1 MITRHIRFFTKL
13 VLGLFTAILMVT
25 SVATAGGGIDNLVTL
40 EAHDASLT
48 SVLQT
53 LTEKSGLNIIT
64 GHSVEERRISI
75 RIKNVPVEEAIALVV
90 KAAGLGYAR
99 VGSSILVE
107 TGEVLGED
115 ASLSPY
121 VIKLD
126 YADAVEVQEML
137 QDLSPHIQVDIGGNQ
152 LVIRANPK
160 ARREISKIIKE
171 IDKPPVQVMLRA
183 KLIEVQV
190 DALARM
196 GIDWDKLN
204 SITTVVTEGIPEPS
218 APNALPENMPFE
230 IRDITKS
237 TLSRQLEVFQITL
250 DLLINEGSAEI
261 LADTKLATL
270 NNREATIHIGDIV
283 PYVITGYGGLTEE
296 LQVEREEVGIK
307 LRITPH
313 VNDDGY
319 ITTRVEPEVSTIVGW
334 VGPNNEIPWVKTRTA
349 TTTVRV
355 KDGETIIIAGLLSE
369 EETTQISKVP
379 LLGDLPL
386 LGKLFQHTV
395 KNKKKTD
402 LIIEITPK
410 VLED

>member
-1 MITRHIRFFTKL
+1 M
-13 VLGLFTAILMVT
+13 
-25 SVATAGGGIDNLVTL
+25 
-40 EAHDASLT
+40 
-48 SVLQT
+48 
-53 LTEKSGLNIIT
+53 
-64 GHSVEERRISI
+64 
-75 RIKNVPVEEAIALVV
+75 
-90 KAAGLGYAR
+90 
-99 VGSSILVE
+99 
-107 TGEVLGED
+107 
-115 ASLSPY
+115 
-121 VIKLD
+121 
-126 YADAVEVQEML
+126 
-137 QDLSPHIQVDIGGNQ
+137 
-152 LVIRANPK
+152 IRANPK

-218 APNALPENMPFE
+218 APNALPEDMPFE

-283 PYVITGYGGLTEE
+283 PYVITGYGGLTAE

>member
-107 TGEVLGED
+107 TAEVLGEN

-121 VIKLD
+121 VIKLN
-126 YADAVEVQEML
+126 YADAAEVQEML
-137 QDLSPHIQVDIGGNQ
+137 KDLSPHIQVDVGGNQ

-160 ARREISKIIKE
+160 ARREISKIIME
-171 IDKPPVQVMLRA
+171 IDKPPVQVMLQA

-218 APNALPENMPFE
+218 APNALPEDMPFE

-283 PYVITGYGGLTEE
+283 PYVITGYGGLTAE

-313 VNDDGY
+313 VNNDGY

>member
-171 IDKPPVQVMLRA
+171 IDKPPVQVMLQA

>member
-137 QDLSPHIQVDIGGNQ
+137 QDLSPHIQVDVGGNQ

-218 APNALPENMPFE
+218 APNALPEDMPFE

>member
-1 MITRHIRFFTKL
+1 MITRHVRFFTKL

-25 SVATAGGGIDNLVTL
+25 SVATAGGGIDDLVTL

-107 TGEVLGED
+107 TGEVLGEN

-121 VIKLD
+121 VIQLN
-126 YADAVEVQEML
+126 YADATEVQEML
-137 QDLSPHIQVDIGGNQ
+137 QDLSPYVQVDVGGNQ
-152 LVIRANPK
+152 LVVRANPK

-171 IDKPPVQVMLRA
+171 IDKPPVQVMLQA

-190 DALARM
+190 DALARI

-204 SITTVVTEGIPEPS
+204 SITSVVTEGIPEPS
-218 APNALPENMPFE
+218 APDALPEKMPFE
-230 IRDITKS
+230 IRDISKS

-283 PYVITGYGGLTEE
+283 PYVITGYGGLTAE

-355 KDGETIIIAGLLSE
+355 EDGETIIIAGLLSE

-395 KNKKKTD
+395 KNRKKTD

-410 VLED
+410 ILED